1 MGDMNGSHEDLTS
14 KKCKP
19 CEGGTPPLG
28 EKEIREQLLK
38 APGWSYVK
46 GEIVK
51 SFAFKNFRH
60 TMAFVNAVA
69 NIADEEDH
77 HPELEVGYKTCKVRY
92 STHSIKGISENDFI
106 CAAKVNALLK

>member
-1 MGDMNGSHEDLTS
+1 MNEPPMSEDLAA

-19 CEGGTPPLG
+19 CEGGTPALS
-28 EKEIREQLLK
+28 EKEIKAQLSK
-38 APGWSYVK
+38 VPGWAYLK

-51 SFAFKNFRH
+51 VYTFKNFRH

-77 HPELEVGYKTCKVRY
+77 HPEMEVGYKTCKVRY
-92 STHSIKGISENDFI
+92 STHAIKGISENDFI
-106 CAAKVNALLK
+106 CAAKIEQLLK